1 MQTIKEDIKKNEF
14 RPVYLLCG
22 TEDYLKKL
30 YQDKL
35 KAAILAGSDDMNYS
49 FFEGKDTDPLKIIE
63 SADTLPFFNEYRLIC
78 VKNSGLFK
86 SSHDLADY
94 LKTMPKS
101 TCIVFIESEI
111 DKRNRLY
118 KTVKE
123 IGYISEMNGMDERN
137 LKLWISTM
145 LNTAGKKIT
154 ESSALYFLN
163 KCGTDMVLLSQELEK
178 LICYAYDDEIITN
191 EHIDAV
197 CTTQIT
203 GKVFQM
209 IDAIAS
215 GKQNQ
220 ALELYHDLLTLR
232 EKPLSILFLLTRQ
245 FNILL
250 QVKELTAHGYSNSI
264 IASKVSVP
272 PFAVNKYISQAKNFS
287 KERLL
292 EALEACASIE
302 EHIKTGRLNETMGI
316 ELLIVSYSKNADV
329 SKWP

>member
-1 MQTIKEDIKKNEF
+1 MQTIKEHIKNNEYK
-14 RPVYLLCG
+14 PVYLLCG

-35 KAAILAGSDDMNYS
+35 KAGILAGSDDMNYS
-49 FFEGKDTDPLKIIE
+49 YFEGKETDPLKIME
-63 SADTLPFFNEYRLIC
+63 AADTLPFFSEHRLIC

-86 SSHDLADY
+86 SSNDLADY
-94 LKTMPKS
+94 LKTMPNS
-101 TCIVFIESEI
+101 THIVFVENEI

-118 KTVKE
+118 KAVKE
-123 IGYISEMNGMDERN
+123 LGYISEMNGMDERN
-137 LKLWISTM
+137 LKLWVSTT
-145 LNTAGKKIT
+145 LKAGGKKIT

-178 LICYAYDDEIITN
+178 LICYAYDRDVITN
-191 EHIDAV
+191 EDIDAV
-197 CTTQIT
+197 CTTLVT

-215 GKQNQ
+215 GRQGQ
-220 ALELYHDLLTLR
+220 ALTLYYDLLTLR
-232 EKPLSILFLLTRQ
+232 EKPLSILFLLSRQ

-250 QVKELTAHGYSNSI
+250 QVKELSGHGYNNSI

-272 PFAVNKYISQAKNFS
+272 PFAVNKYIAQAKNFS
-287 KERLL
+287 KTRLI

-302 EHIKTGRLNETMGI
+302 EQIKTGRLNETMGI
-316 ELLIVSYSKNADV
+316 ELLIVSYSRSA
-329 SKWP
+329 